1 MDRSES
7 RNYSRGSTDRQI
19 DMKENNGSEESQKKD
34 LFNKKLDLITYLI
47 ISTYLYT
54 IRKRIS
60 IHTSTELSAFVH
72 LGIML

>member
-34 LFNKKLDLITYLI
+34 LFNKKLYLITYLI

-54 IRKRIS
+54 VRKRIS
-60 IHTSTELSAFVH
+60 IHASTELSAFVH
-72 LGIML
+72 LRIVL